1 MEKTRDPSSHA
12 IKTELSRE
20 LSLFHITMM
29 GVGMMIGAGVF
40 FGTGIT
46 IGKAGSG
53 GVLLTFAFNGLI
65 ALFTALSYAELS
77 SAIPRAGGAY
87 NYARISYGK
96 GVSFLAGWIEW
107 FASSVAGSIYSI
119 AFATYAVHFLKRM
132 AMLGSAGIPLGVLE
146 KIVAVAIALLFIYI
160 NYRGASETGLAG
172 SIMTLGQTLALAF
185 IAVAGF
191 WVVYHDPTRLNNF
204 HPFLPNG
211 WHEILVTMGFTY
223 IAFEGFE
230 VIVQTG
236 DEAIEPRQNL
246 PKAIL
251 YSLLIVVSTYL
262 GVSFATVVAVKGVG
276 MEVWQWI
283 GQYGPTGFGE
293 AVARLLSYG
302 SVLVVVAVVFSST
315 SALNA
320 TIYSATRVSY
330 ALGRDRM
337 LPGIFSR
344 IHPERKIPNIALLA
358 TSVLVIGI
366 VVTLPAED
374 VAASADI
381 MFLLLFFL
389 VNIAV
394 IKIRNEYGDELNY
407 GFVMPLF
414 PILPMVAIIMQ
425 IFLAVWLIH
434 MSITAWIVS
443 GVWLVAS
450 FMIYNYY
457 SKTRCAD
464 TIFRI
469 VVLEEEKAEAKRP
482 YRILLPIGNL
492 AHAIQLVGYAVKIAQ
507 FKGAEIILLHMVPIP
522 EQTPLS
528 DAEEYLDVGHEAF
541 TEASLYVPQ
550 DIPVSTSI
558 RYCRSISRG
567 ILNAISEHKA
577 DLVILGWRGRSFRR
591 DYILGS
597 TLDPIAEKTP
607 CDSIVIRLGRFR
619 TVSRILIPLAGGYH
633 GHMALRVGNMF
644 LENPDSRITAFH
656 VLRRE
661 ESRERIEEIIEA
673 IIASENLPRGKID
686 IRIVESE
693 RVLAT
698 ISKEAADHDLVIIGA
713 SPPRFLQRMVF
724 GNLAEA
730 VVQYCDTPVM
740 VVKSKKEWRIP
751 LKLLNSFSKKKA

>member
-1 MEKTRDPSSHA
+1 MDEVRDSNPHT
-12 IKTELSRE
+12 IQTELSRE

-46 IGKAGSG
+46 IGKAGPG
-53 GVLLTFAFNGLI
+53 GVLLTFAFNGMI

-107 FASSVAGSIYSI
+107 FASSVAGSVYSI
-119 AFATYAVHFLKRM
+119 AFATYIVHFLGKM
-132 AMLGSAGIPLGVLE
+132 GMLGSVGISVFLLE
-146 KIVAVAIALLFIYI
+146 KIIAVAVALFFISI
-160 NYRGASETGLAG
+160 NYRGVSETGLAG

-185 IAVAGF
+185 IAMVGF
-191 WVVYHDPTRLNNF
+191 WVVFQDPSRLKNF
-204 HPFLPNG
+204 SPFLPNG
-211 WHEILVTMGFTY
+211 WDKILITMGFTY
-223 IAFEGFE
+223 VAFEGFE

-236 DEAIEPRQNL
+236 DEAINPRQNL

-251 YSLLIVVSTYL
+251 FSLLIVVSTYL
-262 GVSFATVVAVKGVG
+262 GVAFATVVAVKEVG

-293 AVARLLSYG
+293 AIARLLSYG
-302 SVLVVVAVVFSST
+302 SILVVVAVVFSST

-344 IHPERKIPNIALLA
+344 IHRKRKIPNIALLA

-366 VVTLPAED
+366 VVALPAED

-394 IKIRNEYGDELNY
+394 IKIRGEYGDELNY
-407 GFVMPLF
+407 GFVMPFF
-414 PILPMVAIIMQ
+414 PMLPLVAIGMQ

-443 GVWLVAS
+443 GIWLVAS

-469 VVLEEEKAEAKRP
+469 VVLEEEKAEARRP

-492 AHAIQLVGYAVKIAQ
+492 AHAIQLVAYAVKIAQ

-541 TEASLYVPQ
+541 TEASLYVPR

-558 RYCRSISRG
+558 RYCRSIPRG

-577 DLVILGWRGRSFRR
+577 DMVLLGWRGRSFRR

-597 TLDPIAEKTP
+597 TLDPIVEKTP

-619 TVSRILIPLAGGYH
+619 TVNRILIPLAGGYH

-661 ESRERIEEIIEA
+661 ESRERIEEILEA
-673 IIASENLPRGKID
+673 MIASENLPRGKID
-686 IRIVESE
+686 IRVVESE

-698 ISKEAADHDLVIIGA
+698 ISGEASQHDLVIIGA
-713 SPPRFLQRMVF
+713 SPYRFFRQMVF
-724 GNLAEA
+724 GSLPEA
-730 VVQYCDTPVM
+730 VAQYCETPVM
-740 VVKSKKEWRIP
+740 VVKSRKESRIP
-751 LKLLNSFSKKKA
+751 MKLLNSFSKKKA

>member
-1 MEKTRDPSSHA
+1 MNEPVEPSSHS

-20 LSLFHITMM
+20 LSLFHVTMM

-40 FGTGIT
+40 LGTGIT

-96 GVSFLAGWIEW
+96 GGSFLTGWIEW
-107 FASSVAGSIYSI
+107 FASSVAGSIYSVT
-119 AFATYAVHFLKRM
+119 FATYCIHFLERM
-132 AMLGSAGIPLGVLE
+132 GMFKSGGIPPFLFV
-146 KIVAVAIALLFIYI
+146 KVVAVAAALFFVYI

-172 SIMTLGQTLALAF
+172 SIMTLGQTLTLAF
-185 IAVAGF
+185 IAMVGF
-191 WVVYHDPTRLNNF
+191 WVVYHDPSRLKNF

-211 WHEILVTMGFTY
+211 WDKVLITMGFTY
-223 IAFEGFE
+223 VAFEGFE

-236 DEAIEPRQNL
+236 DEVIEPRQNL

-262 GVSFATVVAVKGVG
+262 GVAFATVVAVKGVG
-276 MEVWQWI
+276 TEAWQWI

-293 AVARLLSYG
+293 AVARLLPYG
-302 SVLVVVAVVFSST
+302 SVLVVVAVVFAST

-330 ALGRDRM
+330 ALGRDGM

-344 IHPERKIPNIALLA
+344 IHPKRKIPNIALLA
-358 TSVLVIGI
+358 TSVLVTG
-366 VVTLPAED
+366 VVVALPTED

-394 IKIRNEYGDELNY
+394 IKIRNEYGDELDY
-407 GFVMPLF
+407 GFVMPFF
-414 PILPMVAIIMQ
+414 PILPMVAIVMQ

-434 MSITAWIVS
+434 MSVTAWIVS

-450 FMIYNYY
+450 FMIFNYY
-457 SKTRCAD
+457 SKARCTD

-469 VVLEEEKAEAKRP
+469 VVLEEEKAEAERP
-482 YRILLPIGNL
+482 YRILLPIANP
-492 AHAIQLVGYAVKIAQ
+492 AHAIQLVGYAVQVAQ
-507 FKGAEIILLHMVPIP
+507 IKGAEIIFLHMVPIP

-528 DAEEYLDVGHEAF
+528 DAKEYLDVGHEAF
-541 TEASLYVPQ
+541 IEASLYVPP
-550 DIPVSTSI
+550 DIPMSTSI
-558 RYCRSISRG
+558 RYCRSVSRG
-567 ILNAISEHKA
+567 ILSAIREHKA
-577 DLVILGWRGRSFRR
+577 DLVILGWRGRSFRK

-597 TLDPIAEKTP
+597 TLDPIIEKAP
-607 CDSIVIRLGRFR
+607 CDSIVIRLARFR
-619 TVSRILIPLAGGYH
+619 TIKRILVPVAGGRH
-633 GHMALRVGNMF
+633 GHMALRIGNMF
-644 LENPDSRITAFH
+644 LESPDSRITAFH
-656 VLRRE
+656 VLRRG
-661 ESRERIEEIIEA
+661 ESRERIEKIIEA
-673 IIASENLPRGKID
+673 MISSENLPRGKID
-686 IRIVESE
+686 IKIVESE

-698 ISKEAADHDLVIIGA
+698 ISTEAGQHGLVIIGA
-713 SPPRFLQRMVF
+713 SPPRFFKQMVF
-724 GNLAEA
+724 GSLPEA
-730 VVQYCDTPVM
+730 VAQYCETPVM
-740 VVKSKKEWRIP
+740 VVKSKKEWRTP
-751 LKLLNSFSKKKA
+751 LTLFNAISHKKG